1 MLTTEFMQSAGL
13 MVLVLAW
20 SVVLCRSDWRQRKLP
35 NAWTMGAAV
44 VILVFRLGYGG
55 IPFFLNGVAAALL
68 AGAFLF
74 IPFLMRGAGAGDLKM
89 LFACGALVGMGNVLD
104 LMVYTALAGVVLALA
119 LLAAGRVDAAR
130 VRHGCRSLFDWT
142 YDRKAGAQ
150 GLPPRESERVRVPF
164 SLAIAAGLLATLVL
178 GGWLSRWV

>member
-89 LFACGALVGMGNVLD
+89 LFACGALVGMGNGGTKRLRRHRFHHQGFQPLGQQIVLKAWQFD
-104 LMVYTALAGVVLALA
+104 QPATQFVVNGLSDFTAGGIGIGGGAG
-119 LLAAGRVDAAR
+119 
-130 VRHGCRSLFDWT
+130 
-142 YDRKAGAQ
+142 
-150 GLPPRESERVRVPF
+150 
-164 SLAIAAGLLATLVL
+164 
-178 GGWLSRWV
+178 